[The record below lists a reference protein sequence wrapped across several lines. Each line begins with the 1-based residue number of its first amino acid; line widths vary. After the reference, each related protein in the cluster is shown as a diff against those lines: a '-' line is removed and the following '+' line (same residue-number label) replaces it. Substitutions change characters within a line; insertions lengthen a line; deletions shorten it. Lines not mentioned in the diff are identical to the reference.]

1 MIRRLAPALAAA
13 IALCS
18 PCAATAQPPAA
29 LEPPAAPSGVLD
41 PRSPVK
47 PLDEAL
53 NDLRRDRLP
62 APALERYEAGDYRA
76 AARLGL
82 QAMKEGADQ
91 PALRYAVANSLA
103 WTARYDQAV
112 LEYRALLGTDYDSR
126 ARVGIANVMV
136 WSGQADLAEPYYR
149 SVLQNEP
156 RNEDARQGLAL
167 AGRELRPAL
176 TLRAARTQDN
186 QHFSRDEGWLVYRQW
201 SADRAWRF
209 EAGALTDWYHSP
221 ALTTSRNAVQGSV
234 WAAALPLAPK
244 LEASVYDSKLFG
256 SVQLEPVRDR
266 LRVRAGRVNWGRLA
280 FTAAALAD
288 GLTAN
293 TLGVFA
299 EVRPAIGALR
309 ARLDAYDISDGN
321 RLWEGEAQFTPGWQP
336 LPWRLEWFGGVFGR
350 GAQREDPRYWSPRP
364 AYGLAFVGVRRSWF
378 SDRSELSA
386 WLRGGGGFTETAKA
400 SWSAGLTGRY
410 WLTSDVALGV
420 EAWAVDAPRP
430 TPYRMQQVAAFL
442 QHLW

>member
-1 MIRRLAPALAAA
+1 VIRRLAPALAAA
-13 IALCS
+13 LALCS
-18 PCAATAQPPAA
+18 PIAATAQPPAA
-29 LEPPAAPSGVLD
+29 LEAPAAPSGVLD
-41 PRSPVK
+41 PRSPVN

-53 NDLRRDRLP
+53 KDLRRDRLS

-82 QAMKEGADQ
+82 QAMKDGADQ

-103 WTARYDQAV
+103 WTASYDQAV
-112 LEYRALLGTDYDSR
+112 REYRALLGTDYDSR

-149 SVLQNEP
+149 SVLQSEP
-156 RNEDARQGLAL
+156 RNEAARQGLAL

-176 TLRAARTQDN
+176 TLRAARSQDN

-221 ALTTSRNAVQGSV
+221 
-234 WAAALPLAPK
+234 
-244 LEASVYDSKLFG
+244 SKLFG
-256 SVQLEPVRDR
+256 SVQLEPVRER

-350 GAQREDPRYWSPRP
+350 GAQREDPRYWSPKP